1 MGYAQEI
8 MLRNYFVPR
17 LKACAMSCA
26 FAVITSIV
34 VFVMTGNLP
43 LSDSNF
49 SLSDLMWIFPAFLF
63 AHAVVYFVYIVRNYR
78 MMSLNIFRQVIH
90 SFLKFDGPDAPMR
103 VELIDDLGRVI
114 DG

>member
-1 MGYAQEI
+1 MESRFFFNGIYAGTLSEAEQSRLMGYAQEI

-49 SLSDLMWIFPAFLF
+49 SLSDHIPASNPQFPE
-63 AHAVVYFVYIVRNYR
+63 I
-78 MMSLNIFRQVIH
+78 
-90 SFLKFDGPDAPMR
+90 
-103 VELIDDLGRVI
+103 
-114 DG
+114 